1 MEAVTAAKLTA
12 AVVQNRD
19 TILKFVGAIALAVA
33 FPVILLSTGML
44 ELVSAFT
51 PDGTVVST
59 SEMDI
64 TSTSVYRAVK
74 EATGPYYDDL
84 WNEMGHKRAEIMAEH
99 TETVTLVGENGQP
112 YETEKCDVIV
122 SRHMNYLADAYL
134 IAYLVCAEGMDVN
147 TARID
152 ADTAYRFLDSIGEIV
167 VIESNGEYQ
176 VTNTFLS
183 MDEIRRMWF
192 PDEAEGK
199 KFVACCEAYS
209 QFMEISQTQIDIQA
223 GNWTNVDFSAI
234 SLMNVPLYLQYKGR
248 WAATPYGDGPIKK
261 TGCAPTCLA
270 MVLSYLRQEQILP
283 NDVAA
288 WVGNRFYVN
297 GIGTSWGIFGA
308 MEGAWGVKCTNIG
321 KNQTLLLEALKDGKP
336 VIASMGPGT
345 FTKGGH
351 FIVLSGVTL
360 DGKIMVKDPN
370 DSASKNH
377 ANTGFDVSLILR
389 ESKNMWV
396 CG

>member
-19 TILKFVGAIALAVA
+19 TILKFVGIIALAVA

-152 ADTAYRFLDSIGEIV
+152 TGTAYRFLDSIGEIV
-167 VIESNGEYQ
+167 VIEANGEYQ
-176 VTNTFLS
+176 VTNSFLS

-209 QFMEISQTQIDIQA
+209 QFMEISQTQIDIEA

-234 SLMNVPLYLQYKGR
+234 SLMNVPLYLQYKGS
-248 WAATPYGDGPIKK
+248 WAATPYGD
-261 TGCAPTCLA
+261 
-270 MVLSYLRQEQILP
+270 
-283 NDVAA
+283 VAQ
-288 WVGNRFYVN
+288 
-297 GIGTSWGIFGA
+297 S
-308 MEGAWGVKCTNIG
+308 
-321 KNQTLLLEALKDGKP
+321 GKP
-336 VIASMGPGT
+336 GVRQPALPWYCLTSGRSRFCRMTSLHGQETVFMSMNRDVMGHIWR
-345 FTKGGH
+345 GGGRMGREVYKH
-351 FIVLSGVTL
+351 WKES
-360 DGKIMVKDPN
+360 DP
-370 DSASKNH
+370 SA
-377 ANTGFDVSLILR
+377 
-389 ESKNMWV
+389 
-396 CG
+396 